1 MKLTRRLQKI
11 KERLFNEDFKDKGTW
26 YLKGDTIL
34 TNSEIREEPLI
45 VRKAKAIEYIAENL
59 PAFIKEDELIVGN
72 PNLNSVACGIVLP
85 VYATEEELEKA
96 RLHALDQNSVWGHH
110 PPKWNEVLD
119 RGLAAIKD
127 DINRAI
133 GREYLKTE
141 PLEETLNEYR
151 AMIISLNAVIRF
163 AHRHAEVA
171 LRESQMEN
179 EHDRK
184 QPNECFRSL
193 RHPARGNGGGDRV
206 LQKRGEDRHREGRLR
221 PSDGGGG
228 PRYKHHGLPR

>member
-96 RLHALDQNSVWGHH
+96 RLHALDQNLCG
-110 PPKWNEVLD
+110 
-119 RGLAAIKD
+119 AI
-127 DINRAI
+127 IRQNGMRFSI
-133 GREYLKTE
+133 EGWRQSRMISTE
-141 PLEETLNEYR
+141 L
-151 AMIISLNAVIRF
+151 
-163 AHRHAEVA
+163 
-171 LRESQMEN
+171 
-179 EHDRK
+179 
-184 QPNECFRSL
+184 
-193 RHPARGNGGGDRV
+193 
-206 LQKRGEDRHREGRLR
+206 
-221 PSDGGGG
+221 SDGSI
-228 PRYKHHGLPR
+228 